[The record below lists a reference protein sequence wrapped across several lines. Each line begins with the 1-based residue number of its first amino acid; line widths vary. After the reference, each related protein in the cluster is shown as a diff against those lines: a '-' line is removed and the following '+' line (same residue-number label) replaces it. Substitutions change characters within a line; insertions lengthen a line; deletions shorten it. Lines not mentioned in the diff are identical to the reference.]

1 MQRRA
6 GSGAQVVRITALR
19 RGRTVGSSQVLLSG
33 TRHAI
38 SVAWFA
44 GRDGEAGLWV
54 DGKLAA
60 RVTSLANAGETIE
73 SARLGQVSRGNAR
86 TKGDLYL
93 DDFAST
99 S

>member
-1 MQRRA
+1 VQRRA
-6 GSGAQVVRITALR
+6 SSSGQVVRITALR

-33 TRHAI
+33 ARHAI

-60 RVTSLANAGETIE
+60 RIASLANPSETIE
-73 SARLGQVSRGNAR
+73 SARLGQISRGNAR
-86 TKGDLYL
+86 TRGDLYL
-93 DDFAST
+93 DDFRST